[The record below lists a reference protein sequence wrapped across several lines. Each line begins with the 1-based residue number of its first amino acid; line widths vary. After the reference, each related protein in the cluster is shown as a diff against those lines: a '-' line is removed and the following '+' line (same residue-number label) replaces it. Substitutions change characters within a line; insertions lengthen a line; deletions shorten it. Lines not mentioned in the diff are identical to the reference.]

1 MKKGNTFHSSGQ
13 TSNSLD
19 LEIDELKVSKR
30 HAVASQIDY
39 FIKVIGGGG
48 EGWDVM
54 KSDRGG
60 WVLFL
65 VSSFFLP
72 KMGILNLLFRFEPVS
87 RKKIMVIFFLPQ

>member
-19 LEIDELKVSKR
+19 WEIDELKVSKR
-30 HAVASQIDY
+30 HAVTSQIDY

-65 VSSFFLP
+65 VFSVFFTKNGNTELALSF
-72 KMGILNLLFRFEPVS
+72 
-87 RKKIMVIFFLPQ
+87 